1 MSEAATAELLL
12 SSVVD
17 GIGGAAL
24 LGTYDS
30 ESGALI
36 SPSLVISPGHTHT
49 HTHKQTLSLVASSV
63 VVRDSVT
70 SVG

>member
-1 MSEAATAELLL
+1 MSEVATAELLL
-12 SSVVD
+12 TSVVD
-17 GIGGAAL
+17 GIGGGAR

-49 HTHKQTLSLVASSV
+49 NKQSLSLVASSV